1 MKKIIIPFLVFAL
14 FGSVIVAANSQDAG
28 QTGQQGP
35 QDAGAQ
41 AEDSQQGQG
50 TDQGQQIQTETGQQT
65 QNRGEEQQIQTREE
79 KRVQEREETGQGPG
93 GQTFILESPQRAR
106 TMNEA
111 KEMVQ
116 QRKQEMSQ
124 EMQGLSN
131 VQQKVYQNQNKVR
144 EAVHALLSLEDLA
157 PGIGPQVSQIAREF
171 NNSVQATIIAEEK
184 IQKRNAFVRFFIGG
198 EKNAAEDMEQEL
210 NQNQQ
215 RIQELKQLREESV
228 GGEEVKTMIQEQ
240 IQNMEQEQVRL
251 QQLAEREKNANGVFG
266 WIRNLFRWGS

>member
-14 FGSVIVAANSQDAG
+14 FGSVVIAADPKDAAPKGSQD
-28 QTGQQGP
+28 TG
-35 QDAGAQ
+35 ARV
-41 AEDSQQGQG
+41 EDSQQGQG
-50 TDQGQQIQTETGQQT
+50 TGQDQQVQTEQQT
-65 QNRGEEQQIQTREE
+65 QTREGE
-79 KRVQEREETGQGPG
+79 QEEGPG
-93 GQTFILESPQRAR
+93 QQNLISVNRQRAR
-106 TMNEA
+106 TMTEA
-111 KEMVQ
+111 REMVQ
-116 QRKQEMSQ
+116 QKKQEMAQ

-157 PGIGPQVSQIAREF
+157 SGIGSQVSEIARGF

-215 RIQELKQLREESV
+215 RIQELKQLREECV
-228 GGEEVKTMIQEQ
+228 CGEEVKTMMQEQ

-251 QQLAEREKNANGVFG
+251 RQLAEKEKNINGVFG
-266 WIRNLFRWGS
+266 WVRNLFRWGR

>member
-50 TDQGQQIQTETGQQT
+50 TDQGQQVQTGTEQQT
-65 QNRGEEQQIQTREE
+65 QNRGEEQQIQTEQQTQTREGE
-79 KRVQEREETGQGPG
+79 QEEGPG
-93 GQTFILESPQRAR
+93 QQNFILENQQKAR
-106 TMNEA
+106 TMTEA
-111 KEMVQ
+111 REIVQ
-116 QRKQEMSQ
+116 QKKQAMNQ

-198 EKNAAEDMEQEL
+198 EKNAAEDIEQEL
-210 NQNQQ
+210 NQNRQ
-215 RIQELKQLREESV
+215 RIQELKQLREECAS
-228 GGEEVKTMIQEQ
+228 GEEIKAMMQEQ
-240 IQNMEQEQVRL
+240 IQNMEQEQERL
-251 QQLAEREKNANGVFG
+251 QQLTNREKSVQGVFG
-266 WIRNLFRWGS
+266 WVRNLFRWGR

>member
-14 FGSVIVAANSQDAG
+14 FGSAVIAANSQDAG
-28 QTGQQGP
+28 QKGT
-35 QDAGAQ
+35 QDVGAKV
-41 AEDSQQGQG
+41 EDSQKGQG

-144 EAVHALLSLEDLA
+144 EAVHALISLEDLA
-157 PGIGPQVSQIAREF
+157 PDIGSQISQIAQEF
-171 NNSVQATIIAEEK
+171 NNSVQATIIAEET
-184 IQKRNAFVRFFIGG
+184 IQKRNVFVRFFMGG
-198 EKNAAEDMEQEL
+198 EKNAAEEMRQEL
-210 NQNQQ
+210 TQNQQ
-215 RIQELKQLREESV
+215 RVQELKQLREDCIY
-228 GGEEVKTMIQEQ
+228 GEEVKEMIQEQ
-240 IQNMEQEQVRL
+240 VQNMEQEQVRL
-251 QQLAEREKNANGVFG
+251 QQLSEREENAQGVFG
-266 WIRNLFRWGS
+266 WIRNLFRWGR